1 MSARSGPVPQPAHA
15 VVKRELLVRYLD
27 AWTPAALHQARR
39 ATYAQTWPAE
49 GEAPAGPRASSPAAR
64 PAASRESPA
73 AAEESTAAAALRV
86 FGEFPELLARH
97 RLAVVVTGV
106 AEKTAPAVAAS
117 LAEVLTE
124 ISSPPGLSHQV
135 TSGPLAATLRAA
147 GALDGPLFAYVDAAG
162 GPPPAFEELA
172 ELAAGRRTELLL
184 AVDPAAVVT
193 LAAGSAGPRP
203 ARTRPAGTGP
213 AATGSAGAGSAGT
226 GSVRAALGRAG
237 LPHVA
242 CVELVDAGGDGQL
255 LLFATGSGK
264 HLATFKEAMWAVDQY
279 AGVRYRDPT
288 DPDRALLDI
297 SLRPPLGPLKRQLL
311 RHLEAGPSTV
321 DQLRDFAL
329 GQTVYRAADVPAAV
343 SSLLG
348 AGALTRDP
356 ARGRLTGRTVIASRR
371 AA

>member
-1 MSARSGPVPQPAHA
+1 MSAQSGPVSQPAHA

-27 AWTPAALHQARR
+27 AWTPAALHHARR
-39 ATYAQTWPAE
+39 ATYAQTWPL
-49 GEAPAGPRASSPAAR
+49 GDGPPAGR
-64 PAASRESPA
+64 PAAPDEG
-73 AAEESTAAAALRV
+73 TAAAALRV

-97 RLAVVVTGV
+97 RLAVVVAGV
-106 AEKTAPAVAAS
+106 AQDAAPAVAAS
-117 LAEVLTE
+117 LAGVLAEVG
-124 ISSPPGLSHQV
+124 SPPGLSHQV

-184 AVDPAAVVT
+184 AVDPAAAET
-193 LAAGSAGPRP
+193 LAAGP
-203 ARTRPAGTGP
+203 
-213 AATGSAGAGSAGT
+213 
-226 GSVRAALGRAG
+226 VRAALGGAG

-242 CVELVDAGGDGQL
+242 CVELVDAAGTGQL
-255 LLFATGSGK
+255 LLFATGSAK
-264 HLATFKEAMWAVDQY
+264 HLVTFKEAMWAVDEY

-311 RHLEAGPSTV
+311 RHLKAGPCTV

-343 SSLLG
+343 TSLLG

-356 ARGRLTGRTVIASRR
+356 ARGRLTGQTVIGSRR
-371 AA
+371 TA

>member
-1 MSARSGPVPQPAHA
+1 MSARSDPAPQPAHA

-27 AWTPAALHQARR
+27 AWAPVALHHARR
-39 ATYAQTWPAE
+39 ATYAQ
-49 GEAPAGPRASSPAAR
+49 AGPDAQAGPVA
-64 PAASRESPA
+64 PGEGP
-73 AAEESTAAAALRV
+73 AAAALRV

-106 AEKTAPAVAAS
+106 AEDAAPAVAAG

-124 ISSPPGLSHQV
+124 VGSPPGLSHQV

-162 GPPPAFEELA
+162 GSPPAFDELA
-172 ELAAGRRTELLL
+172 ALAAGRRTELLL
-184 AVDPAAVVT
+184 AVDPTAVAA
-193 LAAGSAGPRP
+193 L
-203 ARTRPAGTGP
+203 
-213 AATGSAGAGSAGT
+213 ATGSPGGRAPRPGPHAEPPAPAVPAVGL
-226 GSVRAALGRAG
+226 VRAALGRAG

-242 CVELVDAGGDGQL
+242 CVELVDAAGSGQL
-255 LLFATGSGK
+255 LLFATGSVK
-264 HLATFKEAMWAVDQY
+264 HLATFKEAMWAVDEY

-311 RHLEAGPSTV
+311 LHLEAGPCTV

-343 SSLLG
+343 TSLLG

-356 ARGRLTGRTVIASRR
+356 ARGRLTAQTVIGSRR
-371 AA
+371 TA